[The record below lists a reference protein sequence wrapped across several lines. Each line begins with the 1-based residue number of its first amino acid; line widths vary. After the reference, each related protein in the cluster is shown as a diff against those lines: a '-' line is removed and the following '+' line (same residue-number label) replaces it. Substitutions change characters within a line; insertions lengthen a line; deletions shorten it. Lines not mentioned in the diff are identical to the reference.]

1 MVLDN
6 YYYYFKS
13 ALTPKFCSEV
23 IEYGNSHQD
32 NIAKTANF
40 TNQDLS
46 NKELKN
52 LQKKRNSNVAWLDD
66 FWIYKEILPYVE
78 EANEKAGWNFNINCA
93 EACQFTK
100 YGPGQYYGWHFD
112 SYPKPYNKPENKH
125 LHNKIRKISV
135 TCNLTDPNNYIGGEL
150 EFNLNNPENKK
161 KDNYITCTEAKF
173 RGSIIVFPSFVWHRV
188 KPVLT
193 GKRYSLV
200 IWTGGES
207 FK

>member
-1 MVLDN
+1 MVLNN

-13 ALTPKFCSEV
+13 VLTPKFCDEI
-23 IEYGNSHQD
+23 IEYGNKYQD
-32 NIAKTANF
+32 NIAKTGSFPKENF
-40 TNQDLS
+40 S
-46 NKELKN
+46 KKELKN
-52 LQKKRNSNVAWLDD
+52 LQKKRNSNVVWLDD

-78 EANEKAGWNFNINCA
+78 EANKKAGWNFDIDCS
-93 EACQFTK
+93 EVCQFTK

-112 SYPKPYNKPENKH
+112 SHAKPYDVPQNKY

-150 EFNLNNPENKK
+150 EFNINNPEKNK
-161 KDNYITCTEAKF
+161 KDNYITCAEAKF

-200 IWTGGES
+200 IWNGGQN